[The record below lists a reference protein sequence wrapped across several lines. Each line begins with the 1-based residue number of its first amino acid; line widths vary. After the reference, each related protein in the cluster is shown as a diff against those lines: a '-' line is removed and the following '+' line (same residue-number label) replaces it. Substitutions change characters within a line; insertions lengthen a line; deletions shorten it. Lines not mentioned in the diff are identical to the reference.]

1 MVSDASISRYNN
13 HLCVL
18 SVQTPGK
25 AKNIEKIPSENI
37 GTLVYKLLPPMIAV
51 LTSWKNTVPV
61 LGKG

>member
-1 MVSDASISRYNN
+1 
-13 HLCVL
+13 
-18 SVQTPGK
+18 VQTPGK